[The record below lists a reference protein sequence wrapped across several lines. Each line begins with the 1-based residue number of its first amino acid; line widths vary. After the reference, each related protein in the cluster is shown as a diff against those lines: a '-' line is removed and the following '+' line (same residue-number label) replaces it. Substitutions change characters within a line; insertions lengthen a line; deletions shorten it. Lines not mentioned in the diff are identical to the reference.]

1 MTVAVGTKVLML
13 ASSLTVPETA
23 AIVFYL
29 ALSLTNISGL
39 LEGERW
45 SLLLERRVLSSEPR
59 FSTRGPAAN
68 LVS

>member
-1 MTVAVGTKVLML
+1 
-13 ASSLTVPETA
+13 
-23 AIVFYL
+23 
-29 ALSLTNISGL
+29 LTNISGL